1 MRITNS
7 MMVHNME
14 YLLNKQ
20 KEKLNDA
27 STVVASGQQINSPS
41 DDPSGTAQ
49 ILTDRVT
56 ISKYGQYESNIEQA
70 QIWVK
75 TSDTTLS
82 AVKSLLDDAQEI
94 ISSATSSLND
104 TTAEEYATQL
114 ESIYEQVISY
124 ANSRYDSGYMY
135 SGTNSDTAAF
145 ENSVTVSS
153 GTATNVVFDLA
164 DTASIATIEIIDSDG
179 HVVRTL
185 TTTGTAG
192 TNTLNWDGLDGSGN
206 TLPDGEYSFT
216 ISATDASG
224 NKVAS
229 YPSYRGNVGGK
240 EITIGGNNTVI
251 LNNNGGG
258 IFSAALKSL
267 SQAITALKDT
277 DNDTTSASD
286 YSDALE
292 TAISVIENEE
302 TTLSVTSS
310 QLINATNRLATLIT
324 SLTGRVSDLLL
335 GSGTEQAAVRLTA
348 QETAYETT
356 VATASSILKMSTLKD
371 YL

>member
-7 MMVHNME
+7 MMVNNME
-14 YLLNKQ
+14 YWLGKQ

-27 STVVASGQQINSPS
+27 QTIVASGQQINKPS
-41 DDPSGTAQ
+41 DDPAASAQ

-56 ISKYGQYESNIEQA
+56 ISEYGQYESNIEQA
-70 QIWVK
+70 QTWVE

-94 ISSATSSLND
+94 ISSGTSSLDD
-104 TTAEEYATQL
+104 TTAEEYVTQL
-114 ESIYEQVISY
+114 KSIYEQVISY
-124 ANSRYDSGYMY
+124 TNSRYGSGYMY
-135 SGTNSDTAAF
+135 SGTNSDSAAF

-164 DTASIATIEIIDSDG
+164 DAASTVTVEITDSDG
-179 HVVRTL
+179 NIVRTL

-192 TNTLNWDGLDGSGN
+192 TNTLSWNGLDSGGN
-206 TLPDGEYSFT
+206 ALPDGEYSFT
-216 ISATDASG
+216 IGATDTSG

-229 YPSYRGNVGGK
+229 YPSYRGNDGGK
-240 EITIGGNNTVI
+240 EITIGKNNTVT
-251 LNNNGGG
+251 LNNNGGE
-258 IFSAALKSL
+258 IFSAALKAL

-292 TAISVIENEE
+292 TVISAVEDEE

-310 QLINATNRLATLIT
+310 QLTNATNRLDTLT
-324 SLTGRVSDLLL
+324 SSLTGKVSDLLL
-335 GSGTEQAAVRLTA
+335 GSGTEQAAVELTA

-356 VATASSILKMSTLKD
+356 VETAASVLKMAKLND